1 MLLYNWKTRIIQ
13 TDKPIQKNSNNRNK
27 LLKNLMKKYM
37 SLKME
42 LQLIHQLSKM
52 NLKLN
57 YIKNK

>member
-13 TDKPIQKNSNNRNK
+13 TDKHIQKNSNNSNK